1 MWVLVMALVG
11 YGCNENKLRLWKVYL
26 YQGLLPA
33 IHQFSDPEQYGISDC
48 GPCYL
53 CLYFDEEERV

>member
-1 MWVLVMALVG
+1 MALVG
-11 YGCNENKLRLWKVYL
+11 YGSNDNKFRLWKVYL
-26 YQGLLPA
+26 YQRLLPA

-48 GPCYL
+48 GSCYP